1 MRVFRPAVVAT
12 AVALVGGLVVGA
24 AAEGATSKVVSYR
37 GYEVTVPA
45 TWPVVDLEKDP
56 TACIRFDRPAV
67 YLGSSTAQAD
77 CPAHLVGRSEGLVLA
92 PLTAPAQSTVG
103 QLEVAVEGAGVLATA
118 YYAPGADQTARKVLG
133 TGRVTSKAKA
143 KAVPA
148 RRKAQATPSIVAT
161 RDITGPAFDTCA
173 APSQDT
179 MNKWGAPNTPF
190 HAIGVYI
197 SGGVRTCA
205 QPNLSSDWVAEQDAH
220 GWQFLLIDVGL
231 QAPCSNFTSKISTD
245 AATAVGEGRAAAAN
259 AVIAAQNLG
268 FAQRSP
274 IYADIEHYTSTPTC
288 KASVLSYLSGW
299 TQELHIRGYV
309 GGAYV
314 SASSGGAD
322 LSSAY
327 TSTVYVRPDNLWF
340 AHWGN
345 KPDLTSR
352 FIPAT
357 YWSSHQRVHQTGG
370 DKSAT
375 YNGVTLKIDE
385 NVMDLSAPPAAVT
398 GFAATGRNGSAVL
411 RWTLPPATTIG
422 GVIVR
427 RNSGTTPPALPTSG
441 TAVYAG
447 PSATTAT
454 ATGLVNGVSYL
465 FRTWAI
471 NNLGKYS
478 PGADKFMAGTASTAA
493 ASASSIQYA
502 SPVTLS
508 SQVKRVDT
516 GAALGGVPVTLYSK
530 AINASKWTTVATVT
544 SSATGA
550 VSSVQKP
557 AVSTGYMWA
566 YNGSADL
573 LGSGSATVTV
583 AVRPAMS
590 GYFPS
595 TIKLGATALL
605 YGYLNPAH
613 AGSTVYLQRK
623 TGTKWAG
630 VTTGKL
636 TANGKFAF
644 NIKPTARGAYIYRVV
659 WFADADHA
667 GTQTPSKSLTVS

>member
-1 MRVFRPAVVAT
+1 MLSTV
-12 AVALVGGLVVGA
+12 VALVGGLVVGA
-24 AAEGATSKVVSYR
+24 AAEGADSKVVSYR

-45 TWPVVDLEKDP
+45 SWPVVDLEKDP
-56 TACIRFDRPAV
+56 TACVRLDRAAV

-92 PLTAPAQSTVG
+92 PLTAPARSTDG

-118 YYAPGADQTARKVLG
+118 YYVPGADQVARKVLG

-143 KAVPA
+143 AAVPVP
-148 RRKAQATPSIVAT
+148 RKVQATPSIIAT
-161 RDITGPAFDTCA
+161 RDIGGPAFDICD

-179 MNKWGAPNTPF
+179 MDKWGAPNTPF
-190 HAIGVYI
+190 HAIGIYI
-197 SGGVRTCA
+197 SGGLRACGQA
-205 QPNLSSDWVAEQDAH
+205 NLKPEWITEQDAH
-220 GWQFLLIDVGL
+220 GWQFLLVDVGL
-231 QAPCSNFTSKISTD
+231 QAPCSGLKAKMSTV
-245 AATAVGEGRAAAAN
+245 AVTALAQGRAAAAA
-259 AVIAAQNLG
+259 AVVAAQELG

-274 IYADIEHYTSTPTC
+274 IYSDIEHYPSDPVC

-299 TQELHIRGYV
+299 TQELNSRGYL

-327 TSTVYVRPDNLWF
+327 TSTAYTRPDNLWF

-357 YWSSHQRVHQTGG
+357 SWANHQRVHQTAGNV
-370 DKSAT
+370 SAT

-398 GFAATGRNGSAVL
+398 GFAATGRNGSALL
-411 RWTLPPATTIG
+411 RWTLPPATTVG

-427 RNSGTTPPALPTSG
+427 RNTGTVPPALPTSG

-447 PSATTAT
+447 PSATTAS
-454 ATGLVNGVSYL
+454 ATGLVGGTSYT

-478 PGADKFMAGTASTAA
+478 PGADKFMAGTTSTAA
-493 ASASSIQYA
+493 ASASSIMYTGA
-502 SPVTLS
+502 VTLS

-516 GAALGGVPVTLYSK
+516 GAGLAGVPVTLYSK
-530 AINASKWTTVATVT
+530 AINASKWTAVATVT
-544 SSATGA
+544 SSAAGA

-557 AVSTGYMWA
+557 AVSTYYMWI
-566 YNGSADL
+566 YNGTTDV

-590 GYFPS
+590 GYLPA
-595 TIKLGATALL
+595 TLKLGATALL
-605 YGYLNPAH
+605 YGYLNPPH
-613 AGSTVYLQRK
+613 AGSTAYLQRK
-623 TGTKWAG
+623 SGTKWVA

-644 NIKPTARGAYIYRVV
+644 NIKPTARGSYIYRVV
-659 WFADADHA
+659 WFADADHQ
-667 GTQTPSKSLTVS
+667 GTQTPSKALTVS